1 MYRAAR
7 VVAAFLLTCLSP
19 VTYHHLE
26 RAQLDAPYI
35 LISNHNSLM
44 DPLLVAWKC
53 YRYQIRFL
61 GKKELVKNPLLRW
74 LFQKLLMIDVDRHN
88 MDMAALRACLK
99 TLREGHPL
107 GVFPEGTRHKEG
119 VMEHMES
126 GIAMIALRSGA
137 RLLPAYIA
145 AGRGCSGARMS
156 IMGSRL
162 ASRILQRAVSTGR
175 RAGRFWSAFRK
186 FIWHSNRKMRP

>member
-1 MYRAAR
+1 M
-7 VVAAFLLTCLSP
+7 
-19 VTYHHLE
+19 
-26 RAQLDAPYI
+26 
-35 LISNHNSLM
+35 
-44 DPLLVAWKC
+44 
-53 YRYQIRFL
+53 
-61 GKKELVKNPLLRW
+61 KNPLLRW
-74 LFQKLLMIDVDRHN
+74 LFHKLLMIDVDRHN

-145 AGRGCSGARMS
+145 GKPGLFRRTHVYYGEPFSVKDIAARGINRRHAR
-156 IMGSRL
+156 
-162 ASRILQRAVSTGR
+162 
-175 RAGRFWSAFRK
+175 RFWSAFRT